1 MGLTPG
7 EKEVQVDP
15 LRKPAQPPAV
25 PAKDPM
31 PASPP
36 EREPVPA
43 GK

>member
-7 EKEVQVDP
+7 EKEIQVDP
-15 LRKPAQPPAV
+15 LRKPAPPAV
-25 PAKDPM
+25 PAKEPT